1 VEQVVAAGNLN
12 DEEKA
17 ELLEFLNEDR
27 AEKGLPLYNSEFK
40 VEGSDDD
47 SALDNSND
55 LTAVSSAA
63 AAAAATGAASPTSW
77 QERLEAWEE
86 LIQKE
91 NLKEMAEA
99 DRTKYE
105 IPINPDELSR
115 NTAEEMEQAEAQP
128 PRDWAFWVSRRWW
141 IHRPKCRIRIS

>member
-1 VEQVVAAGNLN
+1 MFV
-12 DEEKA
+12 
-17 ELLEFLNEDR
+17 LLL
-27 AEKGLPLYNSEFK
+27 
-40 VEGSDDD
+40 
-47 SALDNSND
+47 
-55 LTAVSSAA
+55 AVSSAA
-63 AAAAATGAASPTSW
+63 AAGAASSTSW

-115 NTAEEMEQAEAQP
+115 KTAEEMEQAEAQP

-141 IHRPKCRIRIS
+141 IYRPKMPYTYFMTKVENLEVISQIYLLWNCLLR